1 MSIGTEFAKIPTTSP
16 VRNIETEG
24 EEQSGLLKKFKDIVL
39 KQRPESVSHLLQ
51 DNLPKC
57 KIVWQNPHRPGLL
70 WLFRVC
76 LSFCLISAVSTFQ
89 YDQFFEKKIDEK
101 KKDHTYRVF
110 KTVNRKAQIFPMA
123 DDYTNSLITKKE
135 VSVWCSNDYLGMSRH
150 PRVCGA
156 VMWVRPYS

>member
-1 MSIGTEFAKIPTTSP
+1 MSVGTEFAKIPATSTL
-16 VRNIETEG
+16 RNIETEG
-24 EEQSGLLKKFKDIVL
+24 EERSGLLKKFKDIVL

-57 KIVWQNPHRPGLL
+57 KIVWQNPHGPGLL
-70 WLFRVC
+70 CLFPVC
-76 LSFCLISAVSTFQ
+76 LSLCLISAVSTFQ

-123 DDYTNSLITKKE
+123 DDYTDSLITKKE

-156 VMWVRPYS
+156 VM